1 MWAGQSALGKGSDP
15 PHLKQSAASS
25 PTYGQLWAGNL
36 HPVAGPDS
44 TGLGHL
50 AWWGPGQKPCPAS
63 AGHCE
68 RLESQVGLVCLFC
81 FVVCFVFFWWGVLLF
96 CVLCFLISPPAWG
109 GNKVVTVTQ
118 AVPVCLSCKLQAP
131 PPTQICLN
139 HSDLIPHRAYFHEG
153 RESISEQE
161 YSKCKIQADLA
172 SRLPRPYMGI
182 CPAQGQAQAV
192 TPIGWA
198 RRSKRTDTPRGQ
210 TQ

>member
-1 MWAGQSALGKGSDP
+1 M
-15 PHLKQSAASS
+15 
-25 PTYGQLWAGNL
+25 
-36 HPVAGPDS
+36 
-44 TGLGHL
+44 
-50 AWWGPGQKPCPAS
+50 
-63 AGHCE
+63 
-68 RLESQVGLVCLFC
+68 
-81 FVVCFVFFWWGVLLF
+81 F

-118 AVPVCLSCKLQAP
+118 AVLVCLSCKLQAP

-182 CPAQGQAQAV
+182 CPAQGQARTV
-192 TPIGWA
+192 THIGWA
-198 RRSKRTDTPRGQ
+198 RRPRTDRHTKGPDSATSEQNPTSFTKANPKGVFLL
-210 TQ
+210 TGFCFALFFFLFSLFLSYSLISILVYSFSLYF